1 MDDVLSFV
9 LDGLEDYLELAREL
23 GVRTI
28 EADREAVREIIESS
42 NNRIVESAACAGGGI
57 GDAVLPMHP
66 GRGAS
71 PTPPQGPAA
80 NTGRDA
86 SPTPPQDPAA
96 LLPVAFIHD
105 RPLTPKAVEMMA
117 KIVVALG
124 QTPETAPVA
133 VAPPLPRAR
142 FYVFLGRRARLKY
155 IPGARAEENKW
166 FKTPKGMDALYVKT
180 PEDIVRYETVTP
192 ALQKIKREMW
202 EALKTISARIANAP

>member
-42 NNRIVESAACAGGGI
+42 NNRIVESGAAAGGGI
-57 GDAVLPMHP
+57 GDAALPMH
-66 GRGAS
+66 
-71 PTPPQGPAA
+71 
-80 NTGRDA
+80 TGREATPTRPKDSA
-86 SPTPPQDPAA
+86 AHTGKGDSSTPPQDSAT
-96 LLPVAFIHD
+96 LLPFAFIHD

-124 QTPETAPVA
+124 QSPETAPVA
-133 VAPPLPRAR
+133 VAPPLPHAR
-142 FYVFLGRRARLKY
+142 FYVFLGRRALLKY

-192 ALQKIKREMW
+192 AIQKIKREMW
-202 EALKTISARIANAP
+202 EALKTISARLRQEP